1 VKTGSEDKRKVMILA
16 GLGVVI
22 AVLAVWELSSFFS
35 SPAPRPI
42 ATNPAPQRN
51 TVNARNAAEPAA
63 ERIAVNAGADVTLH
77 LDKLAA
83 SEDVEYAGTGRNIF
97 SASSEPVNIP
107 KPLGNGREQ
116 AKGPVAPP
124 IQTGPP
130 PPPPIDLKYF
140 GYSQGHDKSIRAFFV
155 HGDDI
160 FIAHTG
166 DIVNHR
172 YKVGAISPGSVE
184 ITDLSYNN
192 TQTLP
197 LIAN

>member
-1 VKTGSEDKRKVMILA
+1 VKTGAEDKRKVMVVA

-35 SPAPRPI
+35 SPTTRPI
-42 ATNPAPQRN
+42 TTTVTPQRN
-51 TVNARNAAEPAA
+51 AVNARGAAEAPTAQ
-63 ERIAVNAGADVTLH
+63 RIAASADMDVTLH
-77 LDKLAA
+77 FDKLAA

-107 KPLGNGREQ
+107 KPLSNGREQ
-116 AKGPVAPP
+116 AKNTAPP
-124 IQTGPP
+124 VPIGPP
-130 PPPPIDLKYF
+130 PPPPIELKYF
-140 GYSQGHDKSIRAFFV
+140 GYSEGRDKSIRAFFV

-166 DIVNHR
+166 EVVNHR
-172 YKVGAISPGSVE
+172 YKVDTISPASVQ

-197 LIAN
+197 LLAN